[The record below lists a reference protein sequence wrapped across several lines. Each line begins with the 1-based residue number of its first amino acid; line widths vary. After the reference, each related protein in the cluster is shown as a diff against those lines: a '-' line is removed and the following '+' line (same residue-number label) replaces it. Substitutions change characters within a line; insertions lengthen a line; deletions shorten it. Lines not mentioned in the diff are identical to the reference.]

1 MSVTT
6 LHAQVQNLFERVNGT
21 IYHFYD
27 PATSHMD
34 IGTRGTNVLYVS
46 GGFLTGAFLK
56 PGNIKY
62 NEYIVTSIRLNK

>member
-1 MSVTT
+1 
-6 LHAQVQNLFERVNGT
+6 
-21 IYHFYD
+21 
-27 PATSHMD
+27 MD

-46 GGFLTGAFLK
+46 GGFLTGGFLK

>member
-1 MSVTT
+1 
-6 LHAQVQNLFERVNGT
+6 
-21 IYHFYD
+21 
-27 PATSHMD
+27 MD